1 MQDKDIKSKIY
12 FTISFEYGMKSKVW
26 KKISDTLIS
35 GVI

>member
-1 MQDKDIKSKIY
+1 MQHKYIKIKIY
-12 FTISFEYGMKSKVW
+12 FTIILEYGMKSKVW